1 MSNPRGGG
9 SVTPFLVVLHLGR
22 IDERKELADLVACSS
37 SHCSSSHRAERF
49 GRREP
54 RRPQRRVE
62 VGRITAA
69 ASPSATSPL
78 SVATGSSARRGDP
91 AAWAS
96 HGFHQLVT
104 YQPAS
109 RFWAFQGIEAA
120 FFVVLAALL
129 IAVAYRMVLRR
140 DA

>member
-1 MSNPRGGG
+1 M
-9 SVTPFLVVLHLGR
+9 VLCLGR

-37 SHCSSSHRAERF
+37 SHCSSSHRSNSHRAERF

-62 VGRITAA
+62 AGNGSDGSFSLSDVPAVCRNGLFATKGGPGR
-69 ASPSATSPL
+69 P
-78 SVATGSSARRGDP
+78 
-91 AAWAS
+91 AS

-129 IAVAYRMVLRR
+129 IAIAYRRVLSR